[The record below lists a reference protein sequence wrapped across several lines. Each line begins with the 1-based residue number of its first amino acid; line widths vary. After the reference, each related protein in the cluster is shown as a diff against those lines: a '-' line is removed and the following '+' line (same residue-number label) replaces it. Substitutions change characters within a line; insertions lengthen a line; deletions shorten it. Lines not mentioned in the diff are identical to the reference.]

1 MMPVGS
7 PLLAEMAA
15 LAAAHGDAL
24 RAPVRAFDIGGR
36 PFDPD
41 AKPELMGVVNL
52 SRDSWYRESVA
63 PSAAAAIRRG
73 EVLAAQGAMI
83 IDIGAESTLA
93 SAARVSPEDQVAGI
107 LPVVTALRDRGVL
120 TSVETYSPD
129 VARIILGAGANVL
142 NLTGVEREDE
152 MYATAAAHDA
162 AIIMCF
168 VQGANVREVHDLVLG
183 DDPVPALLEHF
194 GPRIDRA
201 VSEGVER
208 IVIDP
213 GLGFYYGNLLD
224 GPTRVRHQVKVFLN
238 TFRLRVLGWPVCH
251 ALPHAFDFFEDE
263 VRSAEPFFAVLAT
276 LGRTGLLRTHEVPRV
291 RAVLDT
297 LGALRPG
304 DVLPGA

>member
-1 MMPVGS
+1 MAEHA

-15 LAAAHGDAL
+15 LAGAHADAL
-24 RAPVRAFDIGGR
+24 AAPVRAFDIGGR

-41 AKPELMGVVNL
+41 VHPELMGVVNL
-52 SRDSWYRESVA
+52 SRDSWYRESVV

-73 EVLAAQGAMI
+73 EVLAAQGAMV

-93 SAARVSPEDQVAGI
+93 SAARVSPEEQVAGI
-107 LPVVTALRDRGVL
+107 LPVVTALRDRGIL

-129 VARIILGAGANVL
+129 VARVILAAGANVL
-142 NLTGVEREDE
+142 NLTGIEREDE
-152 MYATAAAHDA
+152 MYATAAEHDA
-162 AIIMCF
+162 AIVMCF

-183 DDPVPALLEHF
+183 DDPIPALLEHF

-201 VSEGVER
+201 VSEGVGR
-208 IVIDP
+208 ILIDP

-224 GPTRVRHQVKVFLN
+224 GPARVRHQVTVFLN

-263 VRSAEPFFAVLAT
+263 VRSAEPFFAVLAA

-291 RAVLDT
+291 RGVLDT

-304 DVLPGA
+304 DILPGG

>member
-1 MMPVGS
+1 
-7 PLLAEMAA
+7 
-15 LAAAHGDAL
+15 
-24 RAPVRAFDIGGR
+24 
-36 PFDPD
+36 
-41 AKPELMGVVNL
+41 MGVVNL
-52 SRDSWYRESVA
+52 SRDSWYRESVV